1 MTIKLIIF
9 LFRRS
14 DLSRKEFLTQWGDE
28 RFTSI
33 GKKIPGLKQWVQNH
47 VISEEE
53 ERMPD
58 GIADMW
64 FEDTEALRAALDSA
78 EFGATRE
85 AARSFLDPARSVAVV
100 VEEKIVLDLNQA
112 GLPPAR

>member
-1 MTIKLIIF
+1 MTVKLIIF

-14 DLSRKEFLTQWGDE
+14 DLSREEFLTQWGDE

-33 GKKIPGLKQWVQNH
+33 GKRIPGLKKWVQNH
-47 VISEEE
+47 VISEEA
-53 ERMPD
+53 ERVPD
-58 GIADMW
+58 GIAGMW
-64 FEDTEALRAALDSA
+64 FEDMEALHAALNSS

-85 AARSFLDPARSVAVV
+85 ASRSFLDPAKSVAVV
-100 VEEKIVLDLNQA
+100 VEEKIVLDQSQA